1 MGKVG
6 PAGEDWRL
14 LTAVEAAMPTAD
26 DVGNML
32 AGDCRESDGRITV
45 AANSAN
51 GSLVKEGRE
60 SRGGTGFWGGGE
72 TGAWHCGANAC
83 IGAPE
88 EKAGGIPAVVDVD
101 GVAELWWKSWRPGC
115 VEGERR

>member
-1 MGKVG
+1 MEKAG
-6 PAGEDWRL
+6 PAEGWRL
-14 LTAVEAAMPTAD
+14 LTEVDPPTPTAD

-32 AGDCRESDGRITV
+32 AGDCRESDGSITV

-60 SRGGTGFWGGGE
+60 GREGTGCWVRAE
-72 TGAWHCGANAC
+72 TGAGYCGANAC
-83 IGAPE
+83 IEASE
-88 EKAGGIPAVVDVD
+88 EMAGGLLADVD
-101 GVAELWWKSWRPGC
+101 GVEEVWWESGY